1 MGTGE
6 VIGDRLKSVKLNR
19 LSVLKIY
26 KNLSLST
33 GFSWFCRSTP
43 DLQANLP
50 PSPGLIVLPHLSYK
64 ISRKLKPPPEFA
76 FH

>member
-6 VIGDRLKSVKLNR
+6 VIGDPLKSVGLNR

-26 KNLSLST
+26 KNLSQST
-33 GFSWFCRSTP
+33 GLSWFCRSAP

-64 ISRKLKPPPEFA
+64 ISRNLKPPPEFA